1 MFRPERFI
9 TASAGLRQEERLVPQ
24 EERLV
29 PHATGRRQCP
39 GQLLAQT
46 ELFLFFSGLLH
57 AFTLEPEVSS
67 FYIDHI

>member
-9 TASAGLRQEERLVPQ
+9 TASAGLRP